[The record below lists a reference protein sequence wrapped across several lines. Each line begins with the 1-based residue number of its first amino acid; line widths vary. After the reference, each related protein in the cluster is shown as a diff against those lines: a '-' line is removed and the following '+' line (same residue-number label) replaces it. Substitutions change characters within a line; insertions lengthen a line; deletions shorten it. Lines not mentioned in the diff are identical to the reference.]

1 VLKNLQAG
9 TEGFWAF
16 ALFLRDTNP
25 MASSTLIPVSEYL
38 STTYRPDCD
47 YIDGEVRDRNLGE
60 QPHAHLQ
67 AIFAGI
73 FREYRKLWGV
83 RALTEQRV
91 QVSARRY
98 RIADV
103 CILRSTDPQDPIIR
117 VAPLLCI
124 EILSKGDSL
133 SELQER
139 VDDYAGM
146 GVQSIWAIDPW
157 KRHGYVAT
165 TRGFDQPQDGIFSVP
180 ETPIRI
186 SLGEVFAELDESVQG
201 KSDLQR

>member
-1 VLKNLQAG
+1 
-9 TEGFWAF
+9 
-16 ALFLRDTNP
+16 

-38 STTYRPDCD
+38 SSTYRPDRD
-47 YIDGEVRDRNLGE
+47 YIDGELRERNLGE

-73 FREYRKLWGV
+73 FREHRKDWAV

-91 QVSARRY
+91 QTSERHY

-103 CILRSTDPQDPIIR
+103 CILRSTDPHDPIVH

-139 VDDYAGM
+139 VDDYQAM
-146 GVQSIWAIDPW
+146 GIEHVWVIDPW
-157 KRHGYVAT
+157 QRHAYVAT
-165 TRGFDQPQDGIFSVP
+165 TRGFEQPQDGILTIP
-180 ETPIRI
+180 GTTIRI
-186 SLGEVFAELDESVQG
+186 ALADVFAELDEITT
-201 KSDLQR
+201 

>member
-1 VLKNLQAG
+1 
-9 TEGFWAF
+9 
-16 ALFLRDTNP
+16 

-38 STTYRPDCD
+38 NTVYRPDRD
-47 YIDGEVRDRNLGE
+47 YIDGELRERNLGE

-73 FREYRKLWGV
+73 FREHRKDWSV

-91 QVSARRY
+91 QTSAQHY

-103 CILRSTDPQDPIIR
+103 CILRSSDPQDPIIR

-139 VDDYAGM
+139 VDDYQAM
-146 GVQSIWAIDPW
+146 GILNVWVIDPW
-157 KRHGYVAT
+157 KRHGYSAT
-165 TRGFDQPQDGIFSVP
+165 TRGFEQPQDGILTVAG
-180 ETPIRI
+180 TAIRI
-186 SLGEVFAELDESVQG
+186 ALADVFTELDEIG
-201 KSDLQR
+201 I

>member
-1 VLKNLQAG
+1 
-9 TEGFWAF
+9 
-16 ALFLRDTNP
+16 

-38 STTYRPDCD
+38 SATYRPDRD
-47 YIDGEVRDRNLGE
+47 YIDGELRERNLGE

-67 AIFAGI
+67 SIFSGI
-73 FREYRKLWGV
+73 FREHRKEWFV

-91 QVSARRY
+91 QISARRY

-103 CILRSTDPQDPIIR
+103 CILRSSDPQDAIIR

-139 VDDYAGM
+139 VDDYQSM
-146 GVQSIWAIDPW
+146 GIENIWAIDPW
-157 KRHGYVAT
+157 KRHGYIAS
-165 TRGFDQPQDGIFSVP
+165 TRGFEQPRDGILAIPDS
-180 ETPIRI
+180 PIRV
-186 SLGEVFAELDESVQG
+186 SLAEAFAELDEI
-201 KSDLQR
+201 L